1 MLFQRE
7 EKPVIRGVNKK
18 IIEIVDIQND
28 YFDKAILFVRE
39 EREGQDAGGVKK
51 KAGEYVGTISRM
63 KIPVRRRP
71 SWGELQRMGT
81 AGALGAAAAM
91 VVSLLVR

>member
-1 MLFQRE
+1 M
-7 EKPVIRGVNKK
+7 IRGVNKK

-39 EREGQDAGGVKK
+39 EQKGKDTGVIKQ

-63 KIPVRRRP
+63 KPPVRRLVSR
-71 SWGELQRMGT
+71 WELLRMGT
-81 AGALGAAAAM
+81 AGALGAVAALA
-91 VVSLLVR
+91 VSMLVK